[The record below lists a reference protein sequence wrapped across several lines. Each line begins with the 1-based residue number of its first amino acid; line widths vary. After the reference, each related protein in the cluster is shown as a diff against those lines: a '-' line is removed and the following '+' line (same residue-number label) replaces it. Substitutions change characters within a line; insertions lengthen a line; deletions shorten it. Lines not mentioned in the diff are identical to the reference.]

1 MGVVL
6 RMEVVVVVEVL
17 ILAMQIR
24 PNEPANIR
32 CLSAVEVTHAPQ
44 SVCANDDA
52 PLNMTFM
59 PVTLDTSQL
68 EMSPLKDDA
77 W

>member
-1 MGVVL
+1 MGLVL
-6 RMEVVVVVEVL
+6 QIKVMEVVDVIIVS
-17 ILAMQIR
+17 IQIR
-24 PNEPANIR
+24 PAEPANIR

-44 SVCANDDA
+44 RVCANDVA
-52 PLNMTFM
+52 PLNITFM

-68 EMSPLKDDA
+68 EMAPLKDVA